1 VVVLKG
7 VGSDD
12 ENELNRLLASKSVK
26 EVRVRLK
33 DIKTKLLPNEMKAFE
48 KHYERSEYHD
58 KLVDICISA
67 FGPESKCYNDLGYAF
82 ISSEPLVE
90 LGVKNFDVM
99 IYNDKMK
106 HAIFVECKSS
116 AKSNRGK
123 YISDAY
129 EAKKNVIENQ
139 KYLEEML
146 GDKIQTMEFV
156 ICVPSEIT
164 DGIVRE
170 LERKEKEGEID
181 VTSNELLLIW
191 QVNIF
196 AREVLQLFTRINSRD
211 KPYKSQHNDI
221 KLTKILGSDGHEVKS
236 EVLTKFYPSSHPLTI
251 GSKIVT
257 EIIIKNMRENT
268 QINVFSKESVE
279 QFCKSS
285 RNLAHYACEKLGK
298 NIVDHFIGECEK
310 FGLIDKVE
318 GEEDLFKLNLEGK
331 HLSTILS
338 NYKKEY
344 KNEFVARKVRQKA
357 AKQVVEEYHK
367 KYPDLSN
374 YVENL
379 K

>member
-1 VVVLKG
+1 MKG
-7 VGSDD
+7 VDSDV
-12 ENELNRLLASKSVK
+12 ENELNRLLASKSGK
-26 EVRVRLK
+26 EVQVR
-33 DIKTKLLPNEMKAFE
+33 IKEIE
-48 KHYERSEYHD
+48 KNLHKIEIESFKKHFERSEYHD

-99 IYNDKMK
+99 IYNDKKK

-129 EAKKNVIENQ
+129 EAKMKVIENQ
-139 KYLEEML
+139 EYLEGML
-146 GDKIQTMEFV
+146 GDKIETMECV
-156 ICVPSEIT
+156 ICVPSHKT

-170 LERKEKEGEID
+170 LERQEKEGEID
-181 VTSNELLLIW
+181 VTSDDLLLIW

-196 AREVLQLFTRINSRD
+196 EGEVLQLFTRIYSRD
-211 KPYKSQHNDI
+211 KYKCQHNDLG
-221 KLTKILGSDGHEVKS
+221 LTKMLGSDGHKVKS

-257 EIIIKNMRENT
+257 EIITKNMRENT
-268 QINVFSKESVE
+268 QINVFSKETIE

-298 NIVDHFIGECEK
+298 KLVDHFIEECEN
-310 FGLIDKVE
+310 FRLIEEVE

-331 HLSTILS
+331 RLSTILN
-338 NYKKEY
+338 NYKEEY
-344 KNEFVARKVRQKA
+344 KKAFVARKVRQKA
-357 AKQVVEEYHK
+357 AKQVVEEYYK
-367 KYPDLSN
+367 KYPGLST
-374 YVENL
+374 YGENL
-379 K
+379 E

>member
-1 VVVLKG
+1 MEG
-7 VGSDD
+7 VGDD
-12 ENELNRLLASKSVK
+12 VENELNRLLASKGGK
-26 EVRVRLK
+26 EVRVR
-33 DIKTKLLPNEMKAFE
+33 IKEIEKNLQETEIKSFE
-48 KHYERSEYHD
+48 NHFERSEYHD

-99 IYNDKMK
+99 IYNDKKK

-116 AKSNRGK
+116 VKSNRGK

-129 EAKKNVIENQ
+129 EAKMNVIENQ
-139 KYLEEML
+139 AHLEEML
-146 GDKIQTMEFV
+146 GDEIETMEFV
-156 ICVPSEIT
+156 ICVPSHKT

-170 LERKEKEGEID
+170 LERQENEGEID
-181 VTSNELLLIW
+181 VTSNGLLLIW

-196 AREVLQLFTRINSRD
+196 EGEVLQLFTRINSRD
-211 KPYKSQHNDI
+211 KQYKSQHKDI
-221 KLTKILGSDGHEVKS
+221 NLTKMLGSDGHEVKS

-257 EIIIKNMRENT
+257 EIVTKNMRENT
-268 QINVFSKESVE
+268 QINVISKGTVE

-298 NIVDHFIGECEK
+298 NIVDHFIGEGK
-310 FGLIDKVE
+310 FFGLIEKVE
-318 GEEDLFKLNLEGK
+318 GEDDLFKLNLEGK
-331 HLSTILS
+331 RLNTILN
-338 NYKKEY
+338 NYKEEY
-344 KNEFVARKVRQKA
+344 KKAFVARKVKQKA

-374 YVENL
+374 YVENPE
-379 K
+379 

>member
-1 VVVLKG
+1 MKG
-7 VGSDD
+7 AGDD
-12 ENELNRLLASKSVK
+12 VEHDLNRLLASKGGK
-26 EVRVRLK
+26 EVRVKIK
-33 DIKTKLLPNEMKAFE
+33 DIETKLQQTEIKSFE
-48 KHYERSEYHD
+48 NHFERSEYHD

-90 LGVKNFDVM
+90 LGVKSFDVL
-99 IYNDKMK
+99 IYNEKTK

-116 AKSNRGK
+116 ANSNRGR

-129 EAKKNVIENQ
+129 EAKTKVIENQ
-139 KYLEEML
+139 TYLEDML
-146 GDKIQTMEFV
+146 GDKIETMEFV
-156 ICVPSEIT
+156 ICVPSHKT

-170 LERKEKEGEID
+170 LERQESEGEID
-181 VTSNELLLIW
+181 VNSNDLLLIW
-191 QVNIF
+191 QVNLF
-196 AREVLQLFTRINSRD
+196 EGEVLQLFTRINSRD
-211 KPYKSQHNDI
+211 QQYKSQHNDQN
-221 KLTKILGSDGHEVKS
+221 LTKMLGNDGYEVRS

-257 EIIIKNMRENT
+257 EIITKNMREST
-268 QINVFSKESVE
+268 QINGFSKENVE

-285 RNLAHYACEKLGK
+285 RNLAHYASNKLGK

-310 FGLIDKVE
+310 FGLIEKVE
-318 GEEDLFKLNLEGK
+318 EKEDLFKLNLEGK
-331 HLSTILS
+331 HLSTILN

-344 KNEFVARKVRQKA
+344 KNEFVARKVKQKA

-374 YVENL
+374 YVDSL
-379 K
+379 

>member
-1 VVVLKG
+1 LKG
-7 VGSDD
+7 VGSDV
-12 ENELNRLLASKSVK
+12 ENELNRLLASKSGK
-26 EVRVRLK
+26 EVQVR
-33 DIKTKLLPNEMKAFE
+33 IKEIEKILHKIEIESFE
-48 KHYERSEYHD
+48 KHFERSEYHD

-99 IYNDKMK
+99 IYNDKKK

-129 EAKKNVIENQ
+129 KAKMEVIENQ

-146 GDKIQTMEFV
+146 GDTIETMEYV
-156 ICVPSEIT
+156 ICVPSHKT

-170 LERKEKEGEID
+170 LERQEKEGEID
-181 VTSNELLLIW
+181 ITSDDLLLIW

-196 AREVLQLFTRINSRD
+196 EGEVLQLFTRIFSRD
-211 KPYKSQHNDI
+211 KYKCQHNDFN
-221 KLTKILGSDGHEVKS
+221 LTKMLGSDGHEVKS

-268 QINVFSKESVE
+268 QINVFSKETVN

-285 RNLAHYACEKLGK
+285 RNLAHYACEKLGEK
-298 NIVDHFIGECEK
+298 LVNHFIEECEN
-310 FGLIDKVE
+310 FGLIEKVE
-318 GEEDLFKLNLEGK
+318 GEEDLFKFNLEGK
-331 HLSTILS
+331 RLNTILN
-338 NYKKEY
+338 NYKKEF
-344 KNEFVARKVRQKA
+344 KKAFVARKVRQKA
-357 AKQVVEEYHK
+357 AKQVVEEYYK
-367 KYPDLSN
+367 KYPDLST
-374 YVENL
+374 YVENP

>member
-1 VVVLKG
+1 MKG
-7 VGSDD
+7 VGGDY
-12 ENELNRLLASKSVK
+12 ENELNRLLASKSGK
-26 EVRVRLK
+26 EVRME
-33 DIKTKLLPNEMKAFE
+33 IKEIEKNLQQTEIKSFE
-48 KHYERSEYHD
+48 NHFESSERHD

-67 FGPESKCYNDLGYAF
+67 FGPESKCYNDLAYAF
-82 ISSEPLVE
+82 ISSEPLIE

-99 IYNDKMK
+99 IYNDKKK

-116 AKSNRGK
+116 VKSNRGK

-129 EAKKNVIENQ
+129 EAKTNVIENQ
-139 KYLEEML
+139 KYLEDML
-146 GDKIQTMEFV
+146 GDEIETMEFV
-156 ICVPSEIT
+156 ICVPSHKT

-170 LERKEKEGEID
+170 LERQENEGEID
-181 VTSNELLLIW
+181 VNSNDLLLIW

-196 AREVLQLFTRINSRD
+196 EGEVLQLFTRINSRD
-211 KPYKSQHNDI
+211 KQYKSQHRDNNLTRMLGND
-221 KLTKILGSDGHEVKS
+221 GYEVRS

-257 EIIIKNMRENT
+257 EIITKNMRENT
-268 QINVFSKESVE
+268 QINGFSKETVE
-279 QFCKSS
+279 QFCKSY

-298 NIVDHFIGECEK
+298 NIVDHFIGEGEL
-310 FGLIDKVE
+310 FGLIEKIGDE
-318 GEEDLFKLNLEGK
+318 DDLFKLNLEGK
-331 HLSTILS
+331 HLSTILN
-338 NYKKEY
+338 NYKNEY
-344 KNEFVARKVRQKA
+344 KNEFVARKVKQKA